1 MGNSQITAR
10 GNSNGNGNGVTVTK
24 QVDVLAPRA
33 PQAPKAPARPRPD
46 WRSVRTPGAT
56 RTKVREALQKEFE
69 EILGLPVCLSLFD
82 ELRRRTFA
90 VCAELLPP
98 VPVRKKRNSPD
109 WFALNGAAMSKVM
122 ARQWRTRKA
131 SLAAPGSKPKRVL

>member
-1 MGNSQITAR
+1 MDPVFDIDHLTDHRVLRLDAQF
-10 GNSNGNGNGVTVTK
+10 VPPK
-24 QVDVLAPRA
+24 LAPRA

-90 VCAELLPP
+90 VCAGLLPP
-98 VPVRKKRNSPD
+98 VPVRLRFRSQTPVRNS
-109 WFALNGAAMSKVM
+109 
-122 ARQWRTRKA
+122 R
-131 SLAAPGSKPKRVL
+131 